1 MYKTTPVNNNK
12 KLLRQIRQDPVA
24 TQLPFLPKQGPT
36 KGGKIATTH
45 TVVQSVIQSINEDV
59 EKVDDARIPI
69 LQLNGYTSKH
79 Q

>member
-12 KLLRQIRQDPVA
+12 KLLRQIRQDPIA

-45 TVVQSVIQSINEDV
+45 TVVQSVIQSIN
-59 EKVDDARIPI
+59 
-69 LQLNGYTSKH
+69 
-79 Q
+79 